1 MTENN
6 MTGLLLQM
14 ADLGITGI
22 YIYYSGGGDSGAI
35 EYIEYTT
42 EPVNDFN
49 EINYQKKQNLRDVGR
64 DIYQNIEDFASEKIL
79 SDIEDWWND
88 DGGFGDMYI
97 KIPSGE
103 YQIHN
108 NINYTRTE
116 SFGHSG
122 NLINQTLD

>member
-1 MTENN
+1 

-14 ADLGITGI
+14 ADLGITGL

-42 EPVNDFN
+42 EPFNDFT
-49 EINYQKKQNLRDVGR
+49 EISYHKRQNLRDVGR

-79 SDIEDWWND
+79 SDIEDWWNNE
-88 DGGFGDMYI
+88 GGFGDMYI

-103 YQIHN
+103 YEIHN
-108 NINYTRTE
+108 TINYTRTE
-116 SFGHSG
+116 SFGHRG
-122 NLINQTLD
+122 NLINQTLE

>member
-14 ADLGITGI
+14 ADLGITGL

-35 EYIEYTT
+35 EYIDYTT
-42 EPVNDFN
+42 EPVNDYN
-49 EINYQKKQNLRDVGR
+49 VIHYQKRQNLKDVGR

-79 SDIEDWWND
+79 SDIEDWWNN
-88 DGGFGDMYI
+88 DGGYGVMII

-103 YQIHN
+103 YEIAN
-108 NINYTRTE
+108 TIYVTDTE
-116 SFGHSG
+116 EFEHDGD
-122 NLINQTLD
+122 LISKSLE

>member
-14 ADLGITGI
+14 ADLGITGL

-42 EPVNDFN
+42 EPFNDFS
-49 EINYQKKQNLRDVGR
+49 EINYQNRQNLKDVGR

-79 SDIEDWWND
+79 SDIEDWWNY

-103 YQIHN
+103 YLINN

-116 SFGHSG
+116 SFDHRG

>member
-14 ADLGITGI
+14 ADLGITGL

-49 EINYQKKQNLRDVGR
+49 EINYQNRQNLKDVGR

-108 NINYTRTE
+108 TINYTRTE